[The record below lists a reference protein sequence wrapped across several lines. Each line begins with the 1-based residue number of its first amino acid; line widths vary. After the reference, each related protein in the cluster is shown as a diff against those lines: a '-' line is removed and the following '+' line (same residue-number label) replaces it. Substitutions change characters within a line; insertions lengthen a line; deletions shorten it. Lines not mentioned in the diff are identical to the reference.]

1 MWRGRQA
8 EAMMTPEPAI
18 DLAGVFATMSHGSA
32 PGLAIAAVWSEHCHL
47 HVEGMHSREKARDE
61 PTIVRVVKAQV
72 LHLVWQ
78 Y

>member
-1 MWRGRQA
+1 
-8 EAMMTPEPAI
+8 MMVPKPTI

-32 PGLAIAAVWSEHCHL
+32 PGLAIAAVLTEHCHQ
-47 HVEGMHSREKARDE
+47 HVEGMRSKEKARDE
-61 PTIVRVVKAQV
+61 PIIVRVVNAQV